1 MARETNAMPNMLM
14 QLIIACAILLPA
26 CANMDLSNP
35 FTSDPLTGGQDATT
49 SILVETPLPY
59 GLQRYSSHG
68 FIATGENGVRN
79 GLETFRG
86 NIDGNAAA
94 VAMFNNLHAAGWD
107 LRMQNRKGDRALY
120 VYQKGGDIAAVNF
133 RPQGI
138 LTIMEIWRGPE
149 LAKGTALGNLEND
162 EPIPSIAGEE
172 YSPLNG
178 SPEKSGASE
187 NWGSPKLEEKE
198 L

>member
-1 MARETNAMPNMLM
+1 MPNMLLSLTM
-14 QLIIACAILLPA
+14 GCVLLLSA
-26 CANMDLSNP
+26 CANMDFANP

-68 FIATGENGVRN
+68 FIATGENGARN

-86 NIDGNAAA
+86 NIDGNAGA
-94 VAMFNNLHAAGWD
+94 VTMFNNLHAAGWD

-120 VYQKGGDIAAVNF
+120 VYQKGNDIAAVTF
-133 RPQGI
+133 RRQGM

-149 LAKGTALGNLEND
+149 LEKGATLGNPEYE
-162 EPIPSIAGEE
+162 EPMPSIAGEE
-172 YSPLNG
+172 YGPLDS
-178 SPEKSGASE
+178 SPEKPGVSE
-187 NWGSPKLEEKE
+187 NWGNRKLEEKE